1 MPWYA
6 WLPLTLAVV
15 VLLWAIAVGLLVLLG
30 RPADARAAARFIP
43 DCLLLFRRLLAD
55 PRIPRRRKSAIV
67 VLLGYL
73 ALPFDLI
80 PDFIPVAGQ
89 LDDALAVGLVLRLVL
104 RSGGPALLDE
114 HWPGPPESLA
124 LIRRLAFPRAST

>member
-6 WLPLTLAVV
+6 WLALTLAVV
-15 VLLWAIAVGLLVLLG
+15 VLLWAVAVGLLVLLG
-30 RPADARAAARFIP
+30 WPADARAAARFIP
-43 DCLLLFRRLLAD
+43 DCLVLFRRLLAD

-114 HWPGPPESLA
+114 HWSGPPESLA
-124 LIRRLAFPRAST
+124 LIRRLAFPQA